1 MNLDNDYDNEG
12 NNIVPCPICLNVYCP
27 SKQDGKCPEED
38 EYAASFNTM
47 QETLQT
53 RLQREAREKLSPNV
67 TYIDPKFAEVASWA
81 EELLN
86 AFWVEQQKDLDQII
100 SHTIAETIKAG
111 VSVIEGDIT
120 EEPLYVGKT
129 QYEFYKGDIRW
140 VANQA
145 LQTAVTKLQEL
156 YKTNSL

>member
-47 QETLQT
+47 QETLQD
-53 RLQREAREKLSPNV
+53 RLQREVREKYSRAIAKNAMG
-67 TYIDPKFAEVASWA
+67 Y
-81 EELLN
+81 EEL
-86 AFWVEQQKDLDQII
+86 EDII
-100 SHTIAETIKAG
+100 SHTISETIKAG
-111 VSVIEGDIT
+111 VSVIEGERRTNIQWANTTDEIKNRML
-120 EEPLYVGKT
+120 EI
-129 QYEFYKGDIRW
+129 FD
-140 VANQA
+140 AHNQA

-156 YKTNSL
+156 LFTNDRSV